1 MSDIVERLRA
11 IPACAG
17 TRAVKLAVI
26 IVVLIVLASCQ
37 MPLR

>member
-11 IPACAG
+11 ALQPFAA
-17 TRAVKLAVI
+17 AVKLAVI